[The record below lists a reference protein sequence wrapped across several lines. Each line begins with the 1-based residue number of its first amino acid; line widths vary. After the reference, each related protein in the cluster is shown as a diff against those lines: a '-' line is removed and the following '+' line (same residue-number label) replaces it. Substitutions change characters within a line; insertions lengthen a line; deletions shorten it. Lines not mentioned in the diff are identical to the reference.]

1 MSVQDLVK
9 DLVSQHNLAY
19 RRFGKPGFL
28 VYGTINPKVRK
39 LVTMIYVKK
48 VFRDRSNLLL
58 KVKRTKNYKVNVTTI
73 DILNI
78 IFNIFLLFTKNQ
90 SRSTFESNWMCCWKK
105 LSMGT
110 IPHQIYTSRLT
121 LPIHIV
127 QREDS
132 CSTPH
137 L

>member
-48 VFRDRSNLLL
+48 VFRDRS
-58 KVKRTKNYKVNVTTI
+58 I
-73 DILNI
+73 D
-78 IFNIFLLFTKNQ
+78 
-90 SRSTFESNWMCCWKK
+90 
-105 LSMGT
+105 
-110 IPHQIYTSRLT
+110 
-121 LPIHIV
+121 
-127 QREDS
+127 
-132 CSTPH
+132 
-137 L
+137 

>member
-1 MSVQDLVK
+1 MFYIRY
-9 DLVSQHNLAY
+9 NLAY

-78 IFNIFLLFTKNQ
+78 IYNIFLLFTKNQ
-90 SRSTFESNWMCCWKK
+90 SRSTRKQLDVLLEKAKHGNNTPSNLHFSLDLAYSYRPKRRQ
-105 LSMGT
+105 L
-110 IPHQIYTSRLT
+110 
-121 LPIHIV
+121 
-127 QREDS
+127 
-132 CSTPH
+132 
-137 L
+137 